1 MLKFKDLLPTIGECT
16 TIEVRDSKELIHMGI
31 QDGKNTLP
39 LLRVL
44 NNLTVSQIATECG
57 KIIAYV
63 DFDYKRFLR
72 DEFEDDTIWLL
83 NHYYTWLEKNHG
95 IKLTKIDS
103 TYGTLYIDADGYAHS
118 STSFLERVIN
128 RCDDYIEYVTS
139 HLEEFE
145 EEPNI

>member
-1 MLKFKDLLPTIGECT
+1 MLKFKDLLQTIGDCT

-44 NNLTVSQIATECG
+44 NNLTVSQVTTESE

-72 DEFEDDTIWLL
+72 EEFEGDTIWLL
-83 NHYYTWLEKNHG
+83 NHYYTWLEKNHK

-103 TYGTLYIDADGYAHS
+103 TFGTLYIDADGYAHS
-118 STSFLERVIN
+118 SNSFLERVIL
-128 RCDDYIEYVTS
+128 RCDDYIEYVIS
-139 HLEEFE
+139 NLEEFE
-145 EEPNI
+145 EPSF